1 MELLSVE
8 ALLSIAERFQTTLV
22 GILGFVG
29 VILTLLH
36 NARQTKRQNERAINN
51 EQASICA
58 ALHAELEIYRD
69 ALLMA
74 ITDYEKAQTNTSE
87 KIAVPVNSMSSV
99 YAVLLPKIGMLSSQK
114 VRAVMY
120 AYLTADELHR
130 SLILFS
136 GHGADYKRDGDYV
149 WVNVTR
155 AHELAK
161 MSKSLLP
168 HLDKAI
174 REIAPSE
181 EKY

>member
-1 MELLSVE
+1 
-8 ALLSIAERFQTTLV
+8 
-22 GILGFVG
+22 
-29 VILTLLH
+29 
-36 NARQTKRQNERAINN
+36 
-51 EQASICA
+51 
-58 ALHAELEIYRD
+58 
-69 ALLMA
+69 
-74 ITDYEKAQTNTSE
+74 
-87 KIAVPVNSMSSV
+87 
-99 YAVLLPKIGMLSSQK
+99 
-114 VRAVMY
+114 MY